1 MSEVREVLIR
11 CAITGEGMFPTEVTV
26 TIPTADGD
34 VSIYADRGLLLEENA
49 LRATRF
55 SVEAENGLAVCLL
68 PIEDVDSR
76 WVRIPIN
83 NVKDLQVA

>member
-11 CAITGEGMFPTEVTV
+11 CTITGEGMFPTEVTV
-26 TIPTADGD
+26 TIPTAEGE
-34 VSIYADRGLLLEENA
+34 VSIFADRSLLPENDA

-55 SVEAENGLAVCLL
+55 SEEKGLAVCLL

-76 WVRIPIN
+76 WVRIPVD
-83 NVKDLQVA
+83 NVKEMWVA